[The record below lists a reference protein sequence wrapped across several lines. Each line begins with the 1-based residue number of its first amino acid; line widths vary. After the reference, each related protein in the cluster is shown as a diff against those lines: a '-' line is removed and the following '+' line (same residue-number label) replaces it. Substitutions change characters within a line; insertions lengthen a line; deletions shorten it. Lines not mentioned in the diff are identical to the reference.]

1 MTFYHPLLTGHYR
14 PRPQKV
20 NSDWNSHSSLASA
33 SFHRISFAEAWR
45 FKIKSVALVSA
56 RTCQSLLFILVLLDY
71 IKEQLIAVYQRIS
84 WRPVNPERVDMVAC
98 LRPLTCWT
106 FVYHL
111 GNSSE

>member
-1 MTFYHPLLTGHYR
+1 MSNFIFHSPPSITDRFWRADSRKNFYT
-14 PRPQKV
+14 
-20 NSDWNSHSSLASA
+20 SLASA